1 TSSASPRQCL
11 NLLDKP
17 KVDQIENIR
26 PSIAIQQTNTVK
38 TSRSTVG
45 TMTEITDYAKVWFS
59 HAARCFDPETGEPVE
74 DDTPATIWTKA
85 AGSHPG
91 SPVVV
96 AFRVTRPEKLSWPE
110 ILTNLQGQAYVRVL
124 VPDAGDTL
132 RAHRVDVLTQDPKPL
147 AKATHLYV
155 AQDRVT
161 LEDGQRGRFLAAA
174 EAALHFGQGELHL
187 FVARTGQPDTFE
199 SAG

>member
-161 LEDGQRGRFLAAA
+161 LEDGQRGRFLEAA
-174 EAALHFGQGELHL
+174 EAALHFGQGEL
-187 FVARTGQPDTFE
+187 
-199 SAG
+199 